1 MEGVIFYNTAGL
13 IFLFFLFPLLI
24 VLRFNEDA
32 HCPHGLPLENVFDN
46 KIVDEEVWQIF
57 AKHFPFSKAVDP
69 DDPTCDHCYVGLV

>member
-1 MEGVIFYNTAGL
+1 M
-13 IFLFFLFPLLI
+13 FFLFPLLI